1 MSTSWRHD
9 DDATPIPRDVIAM
22 AEVLEGR
29 HGVHAAAVADFF
41 STHHSI
47 SGDTGRCWAW
57 AGVAEAIRRR
67 DLERMQDT
75 PASLPDMD
83 VTAFRSN

>member
-1 MSTSWRHD
+1 MSTSWRQD

-47 SGDTGRCWAW
+47 GGDTGRCWAW

-67 DLERMQDT
+67 DVERAEGSARRA
-75 PASLPDMD
+75 PRAGFVALKSH
-83 VTAFRSN
+83 